1 MLGSWDLPGGSVVKT
16 GLSMHGAGVQSLVGA
31 LRSHMPHHTEKRKM
45 QGSYLEDLEAWAV
58 ITGIP

>member
-1 MLGSWDLPGGSVVKT
+1 MVKT
-16 GLSMHGAGVQSLVGA
+16 GLSMQGAGVQSLVGA